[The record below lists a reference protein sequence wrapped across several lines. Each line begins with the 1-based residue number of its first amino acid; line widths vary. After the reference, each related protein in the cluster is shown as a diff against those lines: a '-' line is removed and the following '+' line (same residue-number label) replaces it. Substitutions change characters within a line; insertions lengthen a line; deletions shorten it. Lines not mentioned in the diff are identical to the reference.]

1 MSIQSSDEQNR
12 ILVEIGAE
20 TELAELLQTMNY
32 LERCPVDPPSEQA
45 TEALI
50 ASLKPLLAEAE
61 SSRVEQPATKIIM
74 PARGWK
80 LPLLLQ
86 LARPQTMLLSK
97 GFITFSILLL
107 LAGLALTHVA
117 HGNMMKYL
125 ANAAPI
131 LGLLTV
137 FYEFRAKFNGVSELE
152 AACPYSAAQLAAARL
167 LVVLGYDVV
176 LCLVATPMVSY
187 GQGRLLGLVIVSWL
201 APLLLM
207 MGIALTVSL
216 WLGIGGGCLVAAVVW
231 GLQFAFALHKGGSLM
246 TLLYAKMTPLAAD
259 FLSMAL
265 GMLLLFFTYRRWNST
280 MTWNDEPGE

>member
-1 MSIQSSDEQNR
+1 MSIQSIDEQER
-12 ILVEIGAE
+12 ILAEIGAE
-20 TELAELLQTMNY
+20 ADRSELLQTMAY
-32 LERCPVDPPSEQA
+32 LERCPVAPPSEQA

-50 ASLKPLLAEAE
+50 ASLKPLLVEAE
-61 SSRVEQPATKIIM
+61 SPRAEQPATGTIM

-86 LARPQTMLLSK
+86 LARPQAMLLSK
-97 GFITFSILLL
+97 GFIAFSMLLL

-167 LVVLGYDVV
+167 LVVLGYDIV

-187 GQGRLLGLVIVSWL
+187 GQGRLLGLVIVGWL

-207 MGIALTVSL
+207 MGIALTASL
-216 WLGIGGGCLVAAVVW
+216 WLGIGGGCLVAATVW
-231 GLQFAFALHKGGSLM
+231 GLQFAFALHKGGPLM
-246 TLLYAKMTPLAAD
+246 ALFYAGMTPLSAD
-259 FLSMAL
+259 LLSMAL
-265 GMLLLFFTYRRWNST
+265 GTLLLFFTYRRWNST